1 MALDF
6 SASIA
11 YKCYRDRLRYVC
23 RGCELHHITDAA
35 QFGATDGESRL
46 LHLIRAVRYCN
57 VVILQLCTMCDLL
70 LLQTQYYEWQK
81 AARSMRDLVPELTF
95 AVEKFSRHGKP

>member
-57 VVILQLCTMCDLL
+57 VVILHCVQCAIYCCCKHNITSGRRLHAQCETLFL
-70 LLQTQYYEWQK
+70 N
-81 AARSMRDLVPELTF
+81 
-95 AVEKFSRHGKP
+95 